1 MRCADVQLRS
11 ELDTVQGSHGE
22 RLGGV
27 ERQYEEKLS
36 QVRREHSAELT
47 TVTEQLSQ
55 LRRQHTLAEDQLLAL
70 RYAVLQLTITWL
82 METQ

>member
-1 MRCADVQLRS
+1 MRCVGVQLKS

-36 QVRREHSAELT
+36 QARREHSAELAA
-47 TVTEQLSQ
+47 VTEQLSQ
-55 LRRQHTLAEDQLLAL
+55 LRRQHTSAEDQLLAL

-82 METQ
+82 MEIQ